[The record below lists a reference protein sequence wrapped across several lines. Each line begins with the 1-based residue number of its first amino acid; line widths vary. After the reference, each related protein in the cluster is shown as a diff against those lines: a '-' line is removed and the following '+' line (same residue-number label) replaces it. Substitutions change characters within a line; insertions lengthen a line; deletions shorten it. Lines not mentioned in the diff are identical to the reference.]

1 MAYTAIREVN
11 NNLIAILE
19 IRQKEMTAHIVL
31 MLLNLDFFSCSTIA
45 LLKRIVQAMTI
56 IEYIISN

>member
-31 MLLNLDFFSCSTIA
+31 MLLNLDFFSC
-45 LLKRIVQAMTI
+45 
-56 IEYIISN
+56 